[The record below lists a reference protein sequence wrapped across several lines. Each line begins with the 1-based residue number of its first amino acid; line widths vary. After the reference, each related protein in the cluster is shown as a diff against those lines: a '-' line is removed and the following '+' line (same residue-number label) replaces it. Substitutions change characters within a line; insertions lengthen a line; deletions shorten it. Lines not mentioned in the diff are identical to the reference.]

1 MFAHRKKELRVIKLE
16 NVCSL
21 LLILPIWKIDESKL
35 FLVLQIYTTRKKLW
49 TQKQK
54 MDKLGNIGY
63 DNIIWHQY

>member
-1 MFAHRKKELRVIKLE
+1 MFAHRKKELRVIKHE

-35 FLVLQIYTTRKKLW
+35 FLVLKTYTTREKLW

-54 MDKLGNIGY
+54 MDKLENIGY

>member
-35 FLVLQIYTTRKKLW
+35 FLVLKIYTTREKLW

-54 MDKLGNIGY
+54 MDKLENIGY

>member
-35 FLVLQIYTTRKKLW
+35 FLVLKTYTTREKLW

-54 MDKLGNIGY
+54 MDKLENIGY

>member
-35 FLVLQIYTTRKKLW
+35 FLVLQTYTTRKKLW

-54 MDKLGNIGY
+54 MDKLENIGY